1 MISSNR
7 IIWNPRV
14 RFDFVLYFMMWLGGR
29 GWMAGR
35 VVVRAGMDGWADGCA
50 GGGWMAGRTT
60 LRAADGDLP
69 GRHTLG
75 GLGQR

>member
-29 GWMAGR
+29 LCGW
-35 VVVRAGMDGWADGCA
+35 GMDGWADGCA